1 MKKIISI
8 LLVCAMLLSFGITA
22 TATET
27 TNTDDTVIE
36 QIERI
41 TKGDIE
47 TSVKAYQQQN
57 EAAERWKAYTGVLYG
72 KTQKTTQQASLKIAH
87 DGDYL
92 YLIPNGTTATDESG
106 KTLET
111 HIYLDLD
118 GTRYQIVSSPNYGV
132 YKDANSDNVNYYAGP
147 GTSSR
152 YDSGFEFYY
161 RFGVFV
167 DGEETTA
174 YPETSGVAAEDALK
188 YGIFCGVNYPGKKNW
203 STLGGGHEIVV
214 PMPETIRSA
223 LGKGDDVTV
232 QIGFTYL
239 HNGDSE
245 DYTTTG
251 DEATTG
257 TTDWRA
263 WANSGSSNA
272 LVDVTLKGTAQ
283 DDNAQVPY
291 NTTNSTL
298 VGVQTN
304 LATDAAEGTTYSA
317 RFVAALN
324 TFDLANA
331 KVYFRFVGNKAT
343 VNEQCNTVFNSITAD
358 GNNVPAW
365 YLGADYLYCLKV
377 NDLKLGTEYTF
388 EIGAYCE
395 GQDAV
400 TMYTVTVDENGAI
413 TASPLAS

>member
-1 MKKIISI
+1 MKKILSI

-27 TNTDDTVIE
+27 EQTNDTLIE

-41 TKGDIE
+41 NADSLEGGKEDYEG
-47 TSVKAYQQQN
+47 Q
-57 EAAERWKAYTGVLYG
+57 YTGVLYPQTNTSQYAG
-72 KTQKTTQQASLKIAH
+72 TLKIAH

-92 YLIPNGTTATDESG
+92 YLVSYATNNYSNRKNFEMHIYIEFEDAKYQIIALPNYAQYV
-106 KTLET
+106 LET
-111 HIYLDLD
+111 DQKATSQFYTL
-118 GTRYQIVSSPNYGV
+118 GYTGRYASDSNYG
-132 YKDANSDNVNYYAGP
+132 
-147 GTSSR
+147 
-152 YDSGFEFYY
+152 Y
-161 RFGVFV
+161 RFGVYAN
-167 DGEETTA
+167 ETA
-174 YPETSGVAAEDALK
+174 YPESNDTKTEDATT
-188 YGIFCGVNYPGKKNW
+188 YGILSGLNSGMTNNSNDDDF
-203 STLGGGHEIVV
+203 GGYEIMI
-214 PMPETIRSA
+214 PMPETIRSK
-223 LGKGDDVTV
+223 LGNGENIDVS
-232 QIGFTYL
+232 IGFTYML
-239 HNGDSE
+239 NGNNNS
-245 DYTTTG
+245 YI
-251 DEATTG
+251 TTG
-257 TTDWRA
+257 TAPTETPLDWRA